1 MHVLLQPVPRL
12 LSSLVPFPS
21 DAHALAR
28 PRCGFLHASHAAPHP
43 LPFLQ
48 AHLNPLLYLVF
59 FFLDFMTFLLEKVQ
73 SFALHFSCSKIS
85 PIPQTHCSR
94 IFHPFQHN
102 GEIIQL
108 GFHNSRKRMG
118 NSIFFQF
125 TDPSCSSFFISF
137 FLC

>member
-21 DAHALAR
+21 DVHALAR
-28 PRCGFLHASHAAPHP
+28 PRCGFLHASHAAPHS

-48 AHLNPLLYLVF
+48 TQLNPLLYLVF
-59 FFLDFMTFLLEKVQ
+59 FDFMSFLLEKVQ
-73 SFALHFSCSKIS
+73 LLSFHFSCSKIS
-85 PIPQTHCSR
+85 SISQTHCSR

-108 GFHNSRKRMG
+108 GFHNSRKRWK
-118 NSIFFQF
+118 IQLCFFQF
-125 TDPSCSSFFISF
+125 TDSSFLLHSCSF
-137 FLC
+137 C